1 MFCEGGRWSAER
13 GEEGWAHGG
22 GWRGSVAGPRGEGL
36 AGGGPSASCSV
47 WPHVGPP
54 TGLPGVSPCC
64 PRFVGRGCIW
74 RQRPCS
80 RDPFL
85 EDPSPACGL
94 LMSCLGAVLTSPGHP
109 PGHAG
114 PRGRLGRL
122 RSTRASWPGLSRRGL
137 GSVDGATVPP
147 GDQLPSCLGVR
158 GAVLGSWLGAT
169 RKSALSVLLK
179 TAVVHGAGPLSAGLR
194 GLLRGCGAAGPPPSP
209 RPAGV

>member
-114 PRGRLGRL
+114 PASQHQGLLAWAQPEGVGERGWRHCTAWGPAALVSGGAGSRPGLLVGGHSEVSVERFIKDSGGTRGR
-122 RSTRASWPGLSRRGL
+122 
-137 GSVDGATVPP
+137 PP
-147 GDQLPSCLGVR
+147 
-158 GAVLGSWLGAT
+158 
-169 RKSALSVLLK
+169 
-179 TAVVHGAGPLSAGLR
+179 
-194 GLLRGCGAAGPPPSP
+194 
-209 RPAGV
+209 